1 MAYALFAPGGPVLG
15 GIFFPEVNTLRAAL
29 IVLAYLAAA
38 VIAALAVARLLHW
51 ADTPDTKAPAMPAKR
66 RRRRPYRGTGA
77 ALIASLAPASF
88 PAVATPVTTQTTV
101 TPQCPYS
108 LSNLRLRPGDDAR
121 LGCVI
126 NSPHAPEASNGLY
139 ACGET
144 VYCPV
149 SSRRASTVF
158 NSATPIV
165 PPATY
170 LLSGANGLRPRH
182 ADQFGVLTPQPHGD
196 TGLPDRRRML

>member
-1 MAYALFAPGGPVLG
+1 
-15 GIFFPEVNTLRAAL
+15 LRAAL

-38 VIAALAVARLLHW
+38 VVAALAVARLLHW
-51 ADTPDTKAPAMPAKR
+51 ADTPDTKAPTMPSKR
-66 RRRRPYRGTGA
+66 RRCRPYRGMGA
-77 ALIASLAPASF
+77 ASLAPASF
-88 PAVATPVTTQTTV
+88 PAVATSVRTQTTA

-170 LLSGANGLRPRH
+170 LLSGANGLQPATSRAP
-182 ADQFGVLTPQPHGD
+182 QF
-196 TGLPDRRRML
+196 